1 MSRGSQG
8 TLRSA
13 DYGRLLDLLRAAR
26 EASGLA
32 QKEIC
37 DRLGKPRNYLI
48 KVERGERRLD
58 VIETFALCD
67 AMGVDP
73 LALMARLRGA
83 ETHDGASQ
91 DSPSETETT
100 EPTRG

>member
-1 MSRGSQG
+1 MSRGSQE
-8 TLRSA
+8 TTRSA
-13 DYGRLLDLLRAAR
+13 EYGVLLDLLRSAR
-26 EASGLA
+26 EASGLT

-67 AMGVDP
+67 AMGIEPIEV
-73 LALMARLRGA
+73 LTRVRR
-83 ETHDGASQ
+83 ETK
-91 DSPSETETT
+91 
-100 EPTRG
+100 PTGD